1 MMKQLLR
8 LAFSLVTIL
17 LISCKEEVRQDD
29 PVVAEVNDT
38 RLYASDLEGLVNR
51 GTSPTDSLR
60 VVKDFAENWVRQQ
73 LLLALAE
80 KQLTPQQ
87 KDVEKQLREYRSSLL
102 IYELE
107 SSMLREKLDTV
118 VTPEEIDSYYQE
130 NQGNF
135 ELKENIVK
143 VLYVKLA
150 PETPQINRLRQLI
163 RSDDD
168 GVLEELEEYCA
179 AYAVNYYLD
188 RESWLY
194 FNDLLKEI
202 PIETYNQES
211 YLRNNRYIELKTG
224 DYMYFVR
231 FIDFLVKESLSPLS
245 LETERIRNI
254 ILNRRKLAL
263 VNEFQQEVFRKASE
277 DGAFRINIETQGQ

>member
-1 MMKQLLR
+1 MMKRLLP
-8 LAFSLVTIL
+8 LGFVLIIFALFS
-17 LISCKEEVRQDD
+17 CQEKAKEGDA
-29 PVVAEVNDT
+29 VVAEVNDA
-38 RLYASDLEGLVNR
+38 RLYASDIEGIVNR
-51 GTSPTDSLR
+51 GTSPEDSLR
-60 VVKDFAENWVRQQ
+60 IVRDYAENWVRQQ
-73 LLLALAE
+73 LLLDIAE
-80 KQLTPQQ
+80 NRLTAEQ
-87 KDVEKQLREYRSSLL
+87 KDVEKQLLDYRNSLL
-102 IYELE
+102 IYQLE

-118 VTPEEIDSYYQE
+118 VSQEEIERYYQE

-150 PETPQINRLRQLI
+150 PETPQVNRLRQLI
-163 RSDDD
+163 RSDDE
-168 GVLEELEEYCA
+168 GALAELEEYCA

-211 YLRNNRYIELKTG
+211 YLRNNRFIELKSG
-224 DYMYFVR
+224 DFIYFVR

-245 LETERIRNI
+245 LETDRIRNI
-254 ILNRRKLAL
+254 LLNRRKLTL
-263 VNEFQQEVFRKASE
+263 VNQFQEEVFKEAVEKGS
-277 DGAFRINIETQGQ
+277 FRIHIEVPGQ